1 MVMSDLGQQ
10 PSAETHL
17 TMLGSARRLD
27 DTELAD
33 LYAYPGDYPDRQ
45 RAWLRANFIS
55 SIDGAATVG
64 GRSGGLAG
72 PGDRV
77 VFNVLRALADVVL
90 VGAGTV
96 RTENYAGA
104 RLGVAERRRRHD
116 RGQSEVPQLAIVTRS
131 GRLDRYMPV
140 FTEGGPTL
148 LGSFIGRGLLDEL
161 CLTVAPCV
169 VGGQA
174 PRIATGSDQVRAA
187 MDCAHLLTD
196 EAGYLYARY
205 VKRA

>member
-77 VFNVLRALADVVL
+77 VFNVLRALADVIL

-116 RGQSEVPQLAIVTRS
+116 RGPSEVHQLAIVTRS
-131 GRLDRYMPV
+131 GRLDRYLAV
-140 FTEGGPTL
+140 FTQTEVPPLVLTCAAAA
-148 LGSFIGRGLLDEL
+148 GRSEEH
-161 CLTVAPCV
+161 T
-169 VGGQA
+169 
-174 PRIATGSDQVRAA
+174 S
-187 MDCAHLLTD
+187 
-196 EAGYLYARY
+196 
-205 VKRA
+205 